1 MRNVQNIV
9 SDTLQQME
17 WHEAVRETYTTH
29 PDNDQ
34 CTVVRVEMT
43 QDPNKYI
50 VFEILHQAV
59 PVVCLLEVSNIR
71 RQNYG
76 RFLNALVTN
85 L

>member
-1 MRNVQNIV
+1 MRNIQNIV

-17 WHEAVRETYTTH
+17 WHNSVRETYTTH

-43 QDPNKYI
+43 QDPNNYI
-50 VFEILHQAV
+50 VFEILHQ
-59 PVVCLLEVSNIR
+59 VVCLLEVSNIR